1 MLKNEEKRAILERA
15 KEVFGF
21 SGHGSDKALAD
32 KLDVSP
38 TVLAAWKTRNQIDLS
53 KLKNKMTPSEFV
65 YVMGGEAGQAIG
77 FGPEAYVSRTEFLE
91 LMLKMSRR
99 IDRLEAAL
107 NPPSEG
113 SK

>member
-1 MLKNEEKRAILERA
+1 MLQNEEKKAILERA
-15 KEVFGF
+15 KEVFGL
-21 SGHGSDKALAD
+21 SGHGSDKALA
-32 KLDVSP
+32 KRLEVSQ
-38 TVLAAWKTRNQIDLS
+38 TVLAAWKTRNNIDLS
-53 KLKNKMTPSEFV
+53 KLKEKMTPSEFV

-91 LMLKMSRR
+91 HMLRMSKR

-107 NPPSEG
+107 NPESEG